1 MKKTI
6 HGIFLLLVLL
16 AVTLSACT
24 STAGPTG
31 TEESAYP
38 ALNPQGQV
46 IPNYPSAQ
54 TFTTAKM
61 EDLNPLTD
69 APQPDEGMA
78 SISGII
84 YVPREQLVMTKTQ
97 FYLTAGEG
105 ENKDQLPLI
114 QVVGGIASRGD
125 ILGETDENGVFTLNN
140 IPPGNYFLVASP
152 ANGVIV
158 AIVSELDTNPRL
170 ITLEANQK
178 LPLGVVVLPNN

>member
-61 EDLNPLTD
+61 EDLKPPTD

-97 FYLTAGEG
+97 FYLTAGELFPG
-105 ENKDQLPLI
+105 CLTRKRRDCRYCVRTGHQSPPDHPGS
-114 QVVGGIASRGD
+114 QP
-125 ILGETDENGVFTLNN
+125 ETSAGC
-140 IPPGNYFLVASP
+140 GCP
-152 ANGVIV
+152 A
-158 AIVSELDTNPRL
+158 
-170 ITLEANQK
+170 Q
-178 LPLGVVVLPNN
+178 